1 MYDVPIRVAV
11 ISRNH
16 VVRAGLVSLVAQ
28 LHGRAVVTDAASVDT
43 DLGGHD
49 IAIYDLGAGHDS
61 STYVDLQRL
70 LDTGTQVI
78 GLVYD
83 TQRDT
88 VPDVTGATRHVIT
101 LSVTPEQLLEV
112 LERTTARREQ
122 RQGDSASL
130 GLPGGLTEREFRV
143 VALIGEG
150 LSNAQIAKELYIS
163 DNTVKTYIRTGYRK
177 LGLANR
183 QSAML
188 WALEHGLSGGQVER

>member
-11 ISRNH
+11 ISRHH

-28 LHGRAVVTDAASVDT
+28 LRGRAVVTDAASVDT
-43 DLGGHD
+43 DLCGHD

-61 STYVDLQRL
+61 STYADLQRL

-188 WALEHGLSGGQVER
+188 WALEHGLSGGQLER